1 MLSDRKILF
10 GIGIGIIIGV
20 IFTMSTKLNY
30 NLSDGMIEIR
40 AKKLGMSYPED
51 IKIDI
56 KDGVNND

>member
-1 MLSDRKILF
+1 
-10 GIGIGIIIGV
+10 
-20 IFTMSTKLNY
+20 MSTKLNY